1 MPVFGCG
8 SVVAIRKL
16 CPLSTRRR
24 HSAVPVQ
31 SQPEQW
37 SRAELGAL
45 AVPMA
50 NKIPSGKKVLGYS
63 LGTFLIAFPAM
74 ILVYRMMS

>member
-1 MPVFGCG
+1 MTT
-8 SVVAIRKL
+8 VADIPLFRSN
-16 CPLSTRRR
+16 PLS
-24 HSAVPVQ
+24 
-31 SQPEQW
+31 EQW
-37 SRAELGAL
+37 TRAGTGAL
-45 AVPMA
+45 AMPMA

>member
-1 MPVFGCG
+1 MFASDAWRAFGN
-8 SVVAIRKL
+8 
-16 CPLSTRRR
+16 
-24 HSAVPVQ
+24 
-31 SQPEQW
+31 PEQSLSEQW
-37 SRAELGAL
+37 TRAKLGTL